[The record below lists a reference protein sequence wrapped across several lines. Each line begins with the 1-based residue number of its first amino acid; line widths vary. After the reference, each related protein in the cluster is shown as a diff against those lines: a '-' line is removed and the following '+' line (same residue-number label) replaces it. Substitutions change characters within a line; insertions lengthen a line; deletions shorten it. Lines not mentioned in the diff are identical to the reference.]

1 MDAFRDQD
9 GQLKPRVVV
18 DHATKYYATRTG
30 QVHALE
36 DVSLTVHEGEFVCIL
51 GPSGCGKSTL
61 LWAMSGLHRLTSGSI
76 TIDGI
81 VVVEPQPQV
90 SMVFQDANML
100 PWRTVQ
106 QNVEFP
112 LDVKKLDK
120 KKYRDHIQGLF
131 TLVGLDGFQNKYPR
145 ELSGGMQQR
154 ASLVRCLSF
163 HPSILLMDE
172 PFGAL
177 DAFTRDEL
185 NLLLQQIWAQTH
197 RTIIFIT
204 HNISEAIFLADRL
217 IVLSAR
223 PGRLV
228 REFRIPLP
236 RPRAIDVTTSPEFI
250 TLVNEVKQTIH
261 HYSSSAPAG
270 AAALE
275 M

>member
-1 MDAFRDQD
+1 
-9 GQLKPRVVV
+9 
-18 DHATKYYATRTG
+18 
-30 QVHALE
+30 
-36 DVSLTVHEGEFVCIL
+36 
-51 GPSGCGKSTL
+51 
-61 LWAMSGLHRLTSGSI
+61 
-76 TIDGI
+76 
-81 VVVEPQPQV
+81 
-90 SMVFQDANML
+90 
-100 PWRTVQ
+100 
-106 QNVEFP
+106 
-112 LDVKKLDK
+112 
-120 KKYRDHIQGLF
+120 
-131 TLVGLDGFQNKYPR
+131 GLDGFQNKYPR

-204 HNISEAIFLADRL
+204 HNIGEAIFLADRL

-236 RPRAIDVTTSPEFI
+236 RPRAIDVDRKSTR
-250 TLVNEVKQTIH
+250 LN
-261 HYSSSAPAG
+261 SSHLGISYAVFCLKKKKSHKPTR
-270 AAALE
+270 
-275 M
+275 

>member
-1 MDAFRDQD
+1 MDAARAQD
-9 GQLKPRVVV
+9 GWLKPRVVV
-18 DHATKYYATRTG
+18 DHATKYYTTRTG

-36 DVSLTVHEGEFVCIL
+36 DVSLTVHEGAFVCIL

-76 TIDGI
+76 TIDGT
-81 VVVEPQPQV
+81 VVVEPQPHV

-120 KKYRDHIQGLF
+120 KKYRAHIQDLF
-131 TLVGLDGFQNKYPR
+131 ALVGLDGFQNKYPR

-185 NLLLQQIWAQTH
+185 NLLLQQIWAQTGK
-197 RTIIFIT
+197 TIIFIT
-204 HNISEAIFLADRL
+204 HNITEAIFLADRL
-217 IVLSAR
+217 FVLSAR

-228 REFRIPLP
+228 QEFRIPLP

-250 TLVNEVKQTIH
+250 TFVNTVKQTIH
-261 HYSSSAPAG
+261 HYSTSGPAG
-270 AAALE
+270 AVPLE
-275 M
+275 V

>member
-1 MDAFRDQD
+1 M
-9 GQLKPRVVV
+9 VV

-61 LWAMSGLHRLTSGSI
+61 LWAMSGLHRLTGGSI
-76 TIDGI
+76 TIDGT
-81 VVVEPQPQV
+81 VVVEPQPHV

-261 HYSSSAPAG
+261 HYSSSALAG